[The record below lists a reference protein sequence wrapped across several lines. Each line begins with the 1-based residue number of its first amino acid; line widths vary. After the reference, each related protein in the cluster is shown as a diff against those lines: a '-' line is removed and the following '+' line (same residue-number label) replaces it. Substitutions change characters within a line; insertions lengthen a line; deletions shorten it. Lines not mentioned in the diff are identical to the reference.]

1 MKKKIL
7 FFNLIIAISLLFSAV
22 YATIED
28 VIGEVNVNPV
38 EKELAGDILGALQ
51 WIGYAIAVGMII
63 YIGIKYTMS
72 AADDRAELK
81 GAAVKYVMGA
91 LLIMVADTIVTMVF
105 NAFYSK

>member
-91 LLIMVADTIVTMVF
+91 LLIIVADTIVTMVF